1 MGHRKSTSKRKIIA
15 INTYTEKEDGF
26 LINTLKVDIRDLEK
40 QEQTKPKSCRR
51 KKIVE
56 LREETNKQKKNW
68 RLKSIL
74 R

>member
-1 MGHRKSTSKRKIIA
+1 MGHRKSTTKRKIIA

-40 QEQTKPKSCRR
+40 QEQTKPKSGRR

-56 LREETNKQKKNW
+56 LREETTTTKKTGD
-68 RLKSIL
+68 LKAF
-74 R
+74 